1 VVRVRYVRSRR
12 TPYVAPVAVL
22 AAVGLVALVPGLSG
36 ASSPTGLPA
45 QSPQQLVADI
55 VAAKPPQLSGALQWT
70 VNLGFSGLSALEQE
84 TGQGQRSSDG
94 GSRAGSFDPLTLLS
108 DDYQANVWLDGTT
121 AEHLALVD
129 GPAEEID
136 LVRNRDQA
144 WLWDSSTQTVTH
156 FIWAEGRGQAPTGS
170 GLPPMWVPPTP
181 EQLAAGLLSD
191 LGGTTSVAV
200 GAPLYVAGEAAYQLL
215 VTPKATGSTV
225 DHMEI
230 DVGASGPLLG
240 VPLQVAVYATG
251 QPSPAIELGFTGV
264 VHLGPPPASELTF
277 TPPPGSKVI
286 TRRLGEV
293 HGGRAGGGLGGTAS
307 VASALGFNPRDVTT
321 TGTGWATVL
330 IGSAPG
336 LFSSAGAGPAS
347 AATTVVQVNGQ
358 RARLFSTVLVNV
370 LLMPDGRSYAG
381 LVTPSVLEAAASASS

>member
-1 VVRVRYVRSRR
+1 VVPVRYLRSKR
-12 TPYVAPVAVL
+12 TPYAAPVAVL
-22 AAVGLVALVPGLSG
+22 ALVGLVALVPGLSG
-36 ASSPTGLPA
+36 ASSPAGLPA
-45 QSPQQLVADI
+45 QSAQQLVADI
-55 VAAKPPQLSGALQWT
+55 VAAKPLQMSGALQWT

-84 TGQGQRSSDG
+84 TGQGQRG
-94 GSRAGSFDPLTLLS
+94 GGRGAGSFDPLTLLS
-108 DDYQANVWLDGTT
+108 DDYQVNVWLDGTT

-129 GPAEEID
+129 GPAEEVD
-136 LVRNRDQA
+136 LVRDRDQA

-170 GLPPMWVPPTP
+170 GLPPVWVPPTP
-181 EQLAAGLLSD
+181 EQFAAGLLGD
-191 LGGTTSVAV
+191 LGGTTGVTV
-200 GAPLYVAGEAAYQLL
+200 GAPLYVAGEPAYQLL
-215 VTPKATGSTV
+215 VTPKAAAGTTV
-225 DHMEI
+225 DHIEI
-230 DVGASGPLLG
+230 DVGASGSLLG

-277 TPPPGSKVI
+277 TPPPGAKVT
-286 TRRLGEV
+286 TRTLGAG
-293 HGGRAGGGLGGTAS
+293 HGGRVGGGLGGPTTAL
-307 VASALGFNPRDVTT
+307 SALGFNAKDFTT
-321 TGTGWATVL
+321 TGTGWTTVL
-330 IGSAPG
+330 SGSTTGP
-336 LFSSAGAGPAS
+336 LSSASNALVS